1 MKGLLIGLL
10 ITSTAQVFAGS
21 IECSELGPQ
30 AELSISIS
38 TKART
43 AKLNFGEANSKK
55 VKLKKLE
62 AGGAVAIYSF
72 KHDDSTNF
80 LTIYNDKVNQFKD
93 ESSNDE
99 RNYAILSYGVTGTES
114 SIAMGCQL

>member
-10 ITSTAQVFAGS
+10 LTSTAQVFAS
-21 IECSELGPQ
+21 IDCAELGPQ

-43 AKLNFGEANSKK
+43 AKLNFGEAYSKT
-55 VKLKKLE
+55 VKLTKLE

-72 KHDDSTNF
+72 KHENGKNY
-80 LTIYNDKVNQFKD
+80 LTIYNDKVNQVKNED
-93 ESSNDE
+93 SNDE
-99 RNYAILSYGVTGTES
+99 RNFALLSYGATGTES